1 MRSTM
6 KANHQYQIS
15 KFVQDLCERA
25 PSMAQHLVQE
35 ILKHL
40 ANRSQP
46 EAQVSKARGSSTNFQ
61 KSSKKRIQKDRPYQ
75 PPKPPAKQPTTCR
88 DEAEDLDAVVKC
100 RSMVG
105 DDLVTDQPGHYNKS
119 INQSAN
125 SRITDT
131 RPLPE
136 CEEEIS
142 ETVENV
148 PQEGV
153 QDQSTI
159 DNSAPYQPNLEKMS
173 IDQSSSSL
181 ETEKTQPLQKC
192 EEDIPITVVEKVPQG
207 GVQGQPVTSSN
218 NTSTEI
224 APDLPKP
231 TPSSNSAIGDEVH
244 GQSSV
249 AIDDSTENSQT
260 ACLPSLPGEV
270 EQRETALPEIDGQAS
285 EAQAICSPQN
295 TELHETTLS
304 APPPS
309 TPVRQ
314 INRRLQSPFSDDQ
327 TVTPNTTIFTP
338 TVSREVLSPPTEDD
352 RTASPLERA
361 DLALPRGIQSP
372 LSSTG
377 QQLTKLSNAA
387 PTQTQQVNREQLLPV
402 QDRETTVPSSST
414 GEVPTI
420 CDMVAKTIQI
430 IHTMSNRQE
439 LPSEAHS
446 KILSTLRPSLD
457 TTLTVPAVA
466 ERVIPST
473 SSSTSWSP
481 SMWIN
486 MLEAAEAH
494 SREAI
499 ILNMIERMGASKW
512 YDAEHAEAEKEP
524 PLTKKGR
531 SRKRLA
537 SVELLVETGQSDLS
551 RFFDSLESQAIITSE
566 EISSLRAKYG
576 RERGYLDT
584 TVNRIIERISHVLA
598 ALEITDRPVFTKF
611 GLSIPLYNKD
621 TNVSYTIIY
630 RKIKL
635 TLTRRLIEEEFK
647 YLNFRYAKILV

>member
-1 MRSTM
+1 
-6 KANHQYQIS
+6 
-15 KFVQDLCERA
+15 V
-25 PSMAQHLVQE
+25 AQHLAQE

-40 ANRSQP
+40 AKISHP
-46 EAQVSKARGSSTNFQ
+46 EAQVSKARGSSINFP
-61 KSSKKRIQKDRPYQ
+61 KSSKKRTQKDRTYQ

-105 DDLVTDQPGHYNKS
+105 DDSFTDQPGHDNKS

-125 SRITDT
+125 SHMTDT

-153 QDQSTI
+153 QDQFTI
-159 DNSAPYQPNLEKMS
+159 DNSAPCQPNLEKMS
-173 IDQSSSSL
+173 IDQNSGSL

-192 EEDIPITVVEKVPQG
+192 EEDIPMTVVEKFPQG
-207 GVQGQPVTSSN
+207 GVQDQPVTSSH
-218 NTSTEI
+218 NTSTEL

-231 TPSSNSAIGDEVH
+231 TPSSNSAIGDEVYR
-244 GQSSV
+244 QPSV

-260 ACLPSLPGEV
+260 TCLPSLPGEV
-270 EQRETALPEIDGQAS
+270 EQRETALLEIDGKAS
-285 EAQAICSPQN
+285 EAQAICLPQN
-295 TELHETTLS
+295 TGPHETTLS
-304 APPPS
+304 SPPLS

-314 INRRLQSPFSDDQ
+314 IDKRLQSPFSDDQ
-327 TVTPNTTIFTP
+327 TVTLNTTIFTP
-338 TVSREVLSPPTEDD
+338 TVSRDVLSPLTEDD

-361 DLALPRGIQSP
+361 KLALPGGNSITSV
-372 LSSTG
+372 

-387 PTQTQQVNREQLLPV
+387 PTQTQQVNREQLLLV
-402 QDRETTVPSSST
+402 QDRETTVCSSPT

-420 CDMVAKTIQI
+420 SDMVAKTIQI
-430 IHTMSNRQE
+430 IHAMSNRQE
-439 LPSEAHS
+439 LPSKAYS

-457 TTLTVPAVA
+457 ITLTVPAVA
-466 ERVIPST
+466 EGGIPST

-486 MLEAAEAH
+486 MLETGEAH

-524 PLTKKGR
+524 PLTKRGR

-537 SVELLVETGQSDLS
+537 SVILDKHLRERESTTKASPRNRDS
-551 RFFDSLESQAIITSE
+551 EDDSLLPNLASIQ
-566 EISSLRAKYG
+566 
-576 RERGYLDT
+576 ERVLDK
-584 TVNRIIERISHVLA
+584 RRKKLISHLHQGRTLCKLVQMTHLGILFHPKIWYVL
-598 ALEITDRPVFTKF
+598 
-611 GLSIPLYNKD
+611 
-621 TNVSYTIIY
+621 
-630 RKIKL
+630 
-635 TLTRRLIEEEFK
+635 
-647 YLNFRYAKILV
+647 